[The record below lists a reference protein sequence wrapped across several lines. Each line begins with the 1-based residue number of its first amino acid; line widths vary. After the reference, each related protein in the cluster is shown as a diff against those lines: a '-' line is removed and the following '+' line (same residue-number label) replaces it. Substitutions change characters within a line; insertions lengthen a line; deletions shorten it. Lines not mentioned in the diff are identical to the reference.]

1 MLKSVPG
8 QSSTAVIYIGQKR
21 YRELAKQAREI
32 SYLSESNIR
41 PSTFLQFLIDEFGE
55 QARNRMLKRL
65 IKKNKGV
72 TNEKTEL

>member
-8 QSSTAVIYIGQKR
+8 KSSTAVIYIGQKR
-21 YRELAKQAREI
+21 YQELAKQAREI

-55 QARNRMLKRL
+55 QARNRMLKKL
-65 IKKNKGV
+65 LKKNKGV
-72 TNEKTEL
+72 TNEKTDL

>member
-8 QSSTAVIYIGQKR
+8 KSSTAVIYIGQKR
-21 YRELAKQAREI
+21 YQELAKQAREI

-55 QARNRMLKRL
+55 QAHNRMLKRL
-65 IKKNKGV
+65 LKKSKGV
-72 TNEKTEL
+72 TNEKTDL

>member
-8 QSSTAVIYIGQKR
+8 KSSTAVIYIGQKR
-21 YRELAKQAREI
+21 YQELAKQAREI

-65 IKKNKGV
+65 
-72 TNEKTEL
+72 L

>member
-8 QSSTAVIYIGQKR
+8 KSSTAVIYIGQKR
-21 YRELAKQAREI
+21 YQELAKQAREI

-65 IKKNKGV
+65 LKKNKGV
-72 TNEKTEL
+72 INEKTDL

>member
-1 MLKSVPG
+1 MLKSVPKK
-8 QSSTAVIYIGQKR
+8 SSTAVIYIGQKR
-21 YRELAKQAREI
+21 YQELAKQAREI

-65 IKKNKGV
+65 LKKNKGV
-72 TNEKTEL
+72 TNEKTDL